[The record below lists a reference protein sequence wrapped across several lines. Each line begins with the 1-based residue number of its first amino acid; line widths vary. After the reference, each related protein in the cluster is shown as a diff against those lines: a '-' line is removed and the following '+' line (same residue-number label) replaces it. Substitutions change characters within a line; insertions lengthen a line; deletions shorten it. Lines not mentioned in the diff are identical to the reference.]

1 MTRRVFTTLGVGL
14 ASGFISSSCG
24 GGKEQVKPSF
34 KENYIIDYR
43 VKFSSH
49 DRLILS
55 NGEFIDISNAKL
67 INKLDKIGA
76 ISIDLKNAIAGRYGA
91 VCYNKFTGEI
101 YSVAGNGIDAYNKQG
116 DFLRQIIPFHVDT
129 TGIITRLTVAPD
141 GTIWGCG
148 ESGHTGSDGSS
159 DVTRTIVHCDTNGNI
174 LKVFNYIA
182 EPLSIGI
189 VFPRGFAV
197 NSKGEVLVSRCPGGC
212 SGNKLV
218 STCPTGNCY
227 IDVYNAEGVR
237 TRIIELKAHPAEDP
251 NGYSLYNIIYMQ
263 LDKDDNMYI
272 MNQPG
277 IADGF
282 FKFDPE
288 GNMVARLYGQ
298 FGPGKVGYFGYL
310 QVDEEGKVF
319 LGDYVYKKA

>member
-24 GGKEQVKPSF
+24 GGKEEVKPNF
-34 KENYIIDYR
+34 RENYIVDYR
-43 VKFSSH
+43 VQFSAH
-49 DRLILS
+49 NRLILP
-55 NGEFIDISNAKL
+55 NGEVIDDSNYRL
-67 INKLDKIGA
+67 INNSDKIGA
-76 ISIDLKNAIAGRYGA
+76 TFTSTKPFGLGSGNGF
-91 VCYNKFTGEI
+91 YNKFTGEI
-101 YSVAGNGIDAYNKQG
+101 YSTGSGIDAYDKSGN
-116 DFLRQIIPFHVDT
+116 FLRKIISFTDT
-129 TGIITRLTVAPD
+129 REIFTRLAVAPD

-159 DVTRTIVHCDTNGNI
+159 DVTRTIVHCDTDGNI

-197 NSKGEVLVSRCPGGC
+197 NSKGEILVSRCPGGC